1 MKQKTVL
8 YCVLNWGLGHATRSI
23 PVIRA
28 LLDRGDRVIIASTD
42 RSLALLRGE
51 FPDCRF
57 VDLPDYNIRYSRT
70 RTGLV
75 PGLLLQVPGIFRR
88 LRQEQAAVET
98 LVDRFKPDAVV
109 SDNRYGCYST
119 RVPSHFMT
127 HQLRFQVPAGLKR
140 AAAVSEIFN
149 RFCFQRYRSVWVP
162 DDAGSP
168 NLSGD
173 LSHACRLA
181 GHPKI
186 HYIGPL
192 TSLGTGRPVRSPGA
206 EGPDFLFLISG
217 PEPQRTVFERIVL
230 ERIGEVKGRKVVV
243 LGKPEAEA
251 TGFQENTGD
260 TVIHP
265 HLKRAALIPLMR
277 RARLV
282 VCRSGYSTLMELAAL
297 GKAAVL
303 VPTPGQTEQEYLG
316 RHAARSGFFHCVP
329 QKDFD
334 LREAVSEAERLQ
346 RGNRMLPRFNRTDE
360 IIRLLD
366 G

>member
-1 MKQKTVL
+1 MHHKTIL

-28 LLDRGDRVIIASTD
+28 LRGRGDRVIIASTD

-70 RTGLV
+70 RAGLL
-75 PGLLLQVPGIFRR
+75 PGLLLQMPGIFHR
-88 LRQEQAAVET
+88 LRQEQASVET
-98 LVDRFKPDAVV
+98 LVDRFRPDAVV

-127 HQLRFQVPAGLKR
+127 HQLRFQVPAGFGR
-140 AAAVSEIFN
+140 AAVISEIFN
-149 RFCFQRYRSVWVP
+149 RFCFQRYRTVWVP

-168 NLSGD
+168 NLSGE

-181 GHPKI
+181 GHPKV
-186 HYIGPL
+186 HYVGPL
-192 TSLGTGRPVRSPGA
+192 TSLESGRPDRRREDA
-206 EGPDFLFLISG
+206 DILFIISG

-243 LGKPEAEA
+243 LGKPEAA
-251 TGFQENTGD
+251 AGGSPENTAD
-260 TVIHP
+260 AIVHP
-265 HLKRAALIPLMR
+265 HLKRRELIPLMR

-282 VCRSGYSTLMELAAL
+282 VCRSGYSTLMELAAM
-297 GKAAVL
+297 GKAAIL

-316 RHAARSGFFHCVP
+316 RHASRSGFFHCVP
-329 QKDFD
+329 QKYFD
-334 LREAVSEAERLQ
+334 LREALSEAERLQ
-346 RGNRMLPRFNRTDE
+346 RGNRMFLRFNRTDE
-360 IIRLLD
+360 ILRLLD